1 MWLEHKL
8 LTRAGSPAAPGNLLI
23 SMLHHTVRRHMT
35 SRLLRFGLVAT
46 AVLATGACKDP
57 FQVKASSEVFEDTLV
72 VYALSAVPP
81 EAPTALNTF
90 DGIAVRTD
98 PSQNFD
104 VVFDIRV
111 DSATGDTTAYI
122 LPPRAVGGFSTAGIR
137 KDTRAFDE
145 IERAPTNGYNDSTA
159 VPIQAGDV
167 LLVQAA
173 SYACRGQVISA
184 RLYIY
189 SKIEID
195 SVKASPPFDPETNP
209 GGSTIYFRMRADPNC
224 GFVSFADGLPG
235 V

>member
-1 MWLEHKL
+1 
-8 LTRAGSPAAPGNLLI
+8 
-23 SMLHHTVRRHMT
+23 MT
-35 SRLLRFGLVAT
+35 SRLLRFGLAVA
-46 AVLATGACKDP
+46 AVLAVTACKDP
-57 FQVKASSEVFEDTLV
+57 FEVKASAEVFEDTLA

-98 PSQNFD
+98 PTQHFD
-104 VVFDIRV
+104 LVFDIRV
-111 DSATGDTTAYI
+111 DSATGDTSAFI

-159 VPIQAGDV
+159 VPIKAGDV

-173 SYACRGQVISA
+173 SYACAGQLISA
-184 RLYIY
+184 RLFIY

-195 SVKASPPFDPETNP
+195 SIKASPPFDPETNP
-209 GGSTIYFRMRADPNC
+209 AGSTIHFRLRSNPNC
-224 GFVSFADGLPG
+224 GFVSFADGIPG